1 MGMRYTGMLGV
12 LLMGIIFIGCKKD
25 QFESDPS
32 NASVALELKNVSYGS
47 GTLQKAD
54 VYLPAN
60 RSQASTKTIILIH
73 GGSWVGGDKND
84 LNNSIPLMKASLPNV
99 AFVNINYTLANGS
112 EATRHPAQMN
122 DLKTLL
128 QFLNSQSAQWK
139 ISQSY
144 TMLGVSAGGHLG
156 MLYAFSFDTEKQ
168 VKLVASIVGPTNLTD
183 PFYVS
188 NAIFQSW
195 MIAYLGKT
203 FSQDPALFQQLS
215 PLYQVTAS
223 APPVYLAYGGLDP
236 LVPSSNHTMME
247 TKLKELKVPYRY
259 DYYPFEG
266 HEFSNETI
274 LKTVSSFS
282 QFWKLQ
288 VP

>member
-1 MGMRYTGMLGV
+1 MGMRFKGLLGV
-12 LLMGIIFIGCKKD
+12 LLLGIVFIGCKKD
-25 QFESDPS
+25 QIESDPF

-60 RSQASTKTIILIH
+60 RSQATTKTIILIH

-84 LNNSIPLMKASLPNV
+84 LNNTIPLMKASLPNA
-99 AFVNINYTLANGS
+99 AFVNINYTLGNGS
-112 EATRHPAQMN
+112 EATRHPTQMN
-122 DLKTLL
+122 DLKALL

-139 ISQSY
+139 IAQSY

-156 MLYAFSFDTEKQ
+156 MLYAFSFDKEKQ
-168 VKLVASIVGPTNLTD
+168 VKLIASIVGPTNLAD

-188 NAIFQSW
+188 NPLFQTA
-195 MIAYLGKT
+195 MAAYVGKT
-203 FSQDPALFQQLS
+203 FLQDPALFQQLS
-215 PLYQVTAS
+215 PLYQVSTD
-223 APPVYLAYGGLDP
+223 APPVYMAYGGLDQ
-236 LVPSSNHTMME
+236 LVPSSNHTMLE
-247 TKLKELKVPYRY
+247 TRLKELKVPYKY

-274 LKTVSSFS
+274 LKTISSFS
-282 QFWKLQ
+282 QFWKQQ